1 MTNKFSPKVSEIL
14 DCSRQEAQQLACGA
28 ITPELILLGLL
39 GDDNNALSPLF
50 LEKNILADDIRAE
63 LVKQIQEHFSQ
74 TQENVS
80 AQDNDILALDENAN
94 NILRLAVLEA
104 RLQHTQEVEP
114 THLILAILH
123 DNMNNGAKKILMHHN
138 ISYEDVLNNFQH
150 KTNMPQ
156 NGLDIPDEEYNASPS
171 QGNNYS
177 VGKSAIVE
185 GLAQLIAKKH
195 VSPML
200 FNKRIVSLNMTNV
213 VAGTKYRGQFE
224 ERIQALLKEIEA
236 NPDIIVFIDEIHTI
250 IGAGSAPGSMDA
262 ANIMKPALSRGKF
275 QCIGATTL
283 DEYRNSIEKDG
294 ALERRFQKVT
304 VNATSEEE
312 TLEILHNI
320 KDRYEDYHHVKY
332 TDDALKACVKLTG
345 RYITE
350 RFFPDKAI
358 DAMDEVGAK
367 VHLRHA
373 DVPENI
379 REKEKEIENVKAL
392 KNEAVGNQNYEQAAA
407 YRDQQTHMEEEL
419 KKMNEEWLHAD
430 KSTREKV
437 NEEDVA
443 DVVSVMSGIPVK
455 RVAEKESTRLKN
467 MLPQLKG
474 VVVGQDN
481 AIAKVV
487 KAIQRN
493 RIGLKDPNRPIGVF
507 MFLGPT
513 GVGKTYLTKKIAET
527 LFGTEDAL
535 IRVDMSEYSEK
546 FNTSRL
552 IGAPPGYVGYDEGGQ
567 LTEKVRRHPYSIVL
581 LDEIEKAHSSVYNL
595 LLQVF
600 DEGRLTDGNGR
611 LVDFRNTIVIMT
623 SNTGTKQL
631 KDFGRGIGFTAAGF
645 SGADINESDKAYAR
659 SIIQK
664 SLSQQ
669 FAPEFLNRLDDIIMF
684 DQLDKTAIDTIVG
697 MELEKL
703 QKRIK
708 AMGYT
713 MSVSD
718 EARQFVASKGYDVQ
732 FGARPLKRAIQT
744 FIEDEICE
752 AILANDP
759 AEGANIKVDKD
770 PDAEKLICSLA

>member
-1 MTNKFSPKVSEIL
+1 
-14 DCSRQEAQQLACGA
+14 
-28 ITPELILLGLL
+28 
-39 GDDNNALSPLF
+39 
-50 LEKNILADDIRAE
+50 
-63 LVKQIQEHFSQ
+63 
-74 TQENVS
+74 
-80 AQDNDILALDENAN
+80 
-94 NILRLAVLEA
+94 
-104 RLQHTQEVEP
+104 
-114 THLILAILH
+114 
-123 DNMNNGAKKILMHHN
+123 
-138 ISYEDVLNNFQH
+138 
-150 KTNMPQ
+150 
-156 NGLDIPDEEYNASPS
+156 
-171 QGNNYS
+171 
-177 VGKSAIVE
+177 
-185 GLAQLIAKKH
+185 
-195 VSPML
+195 
-200 FNKRIVSLNMTNV
+200 
-213 VAGTKYRGQFE
+213 
-224 ERIQALLKEIEA
+224 
-236 NPDIIVFIDEIHTI
+236 
-250 IGAGSAPGSMDA
+250 
-262 ANIMKPALSRGKF
+262 
-275 QCIGATTL
+275 
-283 DEYRNSIEKDG
+283 
-294 ALERRFQKVT
+294 
-304 VNATSEEE
+304 
-312 TLEILHNI
+312 
-320 KDRYEDYHHVKY
+320 
-332 TDDALKACVKLTG
+332 
-345 RYITE
+345 
-350 RFFPDKAI
+350 
-358 DAMDEVGAK
+358 
-367 VHLRHA
+367 
-373 DVPENI
+373 
-379 REKEKEIENVKAL
+379 
-392 KNEAVGNQNYEQAAA
+392 
-407 YRDQQTHMEEEL
+407 MEEEL
-419 KKMNEEWLHAD
+419 KKMNDEWLHAD

-645 SGADINESDKAYAR
+645 FGADINESDKAYAR

-703 QKRIK
+703 QKRIET
-708 AMGYT
+708 MGYA

-759 AEGANIKVDKD
+759 AEGVNIKVDKD

>member
-1 MTNKFSPKVSEIL
+1 M
-14 DCSRQEAQQLACGA
+14 
-28 ITPELILLGLL
+28 
-39 GDDNNALSPLF
+39 
-50 LEKNILADDIRAE
+50 
-63 LVKQIQEHFSQ
+63 
-74 TQENVS
+74 
-80 AQDNDILALDENAN
+80 
-94 NILRLAVLEA
+94 
-104 RLQHTQEVEP
+104 
-114 THLILAILH
+114 
-123 DNMNNGAKKILMHHN
+123 
-138 ISYEDVLNNFQH
+138 
-150 KTNMPQ
+150 
-156 NGLDIPDEEYNASPS
+156 
-171 QGNNYS
+171 
-177 VGKSAIVE
+177 
-185 GLAQLIAKKH
+185 
-195 VSPML
+195 
-200 FNKRIVSLNMTNV
+200 
-213 VAGTKYRGQFE
+213 
-224 ERIQALLKEIEA
+224 
-236 NPDIIVFIDEIHTI
+236 
-250 IGAGSAPGSMDA
+250 
-262 ANIMKPALSRGKF
+262 
-275 QCIGATTL
+275 
-283 DEYRNSIEKDG
+283 
-294 ALERRFQKVT
+294 
-304 VNATSEEE
+304 
-312 TLEILHNI
+312 
-320 KDRYEDYHHVKY
+320 
-332 TDDALKACVKLTG
+332 
-345 RYITE
+345 
-350 RFFPDKAI
+350 
-358 DAMDEVGAK
+358 
-367 VHLRHA
+367 HLRHA
-373 DVPENI
+373 DVPDNI

-392 KNEAVGNQNYEQAAA
+392 KNEAVGNQNYEQVAA

-419 KKMNEEWLHAD
+419 KKMNDEWLHAD

-455 RVAEKESTRLKN
+455 RVAEKESTRLKS
-467 MLPQLKG
+467 MLPQLKD

-631 KDFGRGIGFTAAGF
+631 KDFGRGIGVTAAGF
-645 SGADINESDKAYAR
+645 SDADINESDKAYAR

-684 DQLDKTAIDTIVG
+684 DQLDKTAIDTIVD

-770 PDAEKLICSLA
+770 PDTEKLICSLA